1 MKTLLANAKIMD
13 VNSKYHGETLDI
25 LVEEGVI
32 SAVGKGLEG
41 RKVIDLKGKVVTPA
55 FFDLFAHFNEPGF
68 EHKENL
74 ASGVKS
80 ALFGGFS
87 DVCLI
92 PNTHPVIDS
101 KSDVGFIRAGS
112 TAGVD
117 LHVIA
122 AVSEGCLGENLTEI
136 LDLQD
141 AGAVAFSDG
150 LNPIWNT
157 ELLLK
162 ALQYVQ
168 KFDGL
173 IMNRPKDVHLSQFTH
188 MHEGGVS
195 TTLGLKGDPGISEE
209 IAIKRDLDILK
220 YAGGRLHVSHL
231 STARGVN
238 LIKSAK
244 TKGLQVTADVAVNQ
258 LLYTDDDLMDYDSN
272 LKSDPPFR
280 GERDRKALIKGLKEG
295 VIDAIISSHQ
305 PQDPESKELEFD
317 LASPGIMSLP
327 TLYSDLLTLQ
337 GELPLEIAVQKLT
350 SGPRAVLGLSEVK
363 VEAGSIAK
371 LAVFDPSHI
380 WGFTGKQNPSRS
392 NNTPKY
398 GKQLTGKCFGVYNQ
412 GHFFQ
417 NK

>member
-195 TTLGLKGDPGISEE
+195 TTLGLKGEPGISEE

-244 TKGLQVTADVAVNQ
+244 KKGLQVTADVAVNQ

-272 LKSDPPFR
+272 LKTDPPFR

-350 SGPRAVLGLSEVK
+350 SGPRAVLGLPEVK

-380 WGFTGKQNPSRS
+380 WEFTGKQNPSRS